1 MTASFGDLLDQ
12 LHDVLLGYGSLW
24 TAVATMV
31 VSIAVPLLI
40 IIGKRAVKQIRA
52 ETFLRLE
59 ASFLKPN
66 NDDTL
71 DPQEALMDPTFDS
84 VRCKYLDT
92 PIVPVPSDTAAAAR
106 MSLHVRELFGRMLPV
121 LLYGFS
127 VVVFAVIVAFFV
139 DRLFVS
145 GWLAVGPGCGGSAK
159 ACLPLSAQIL
169 LLGLRPGSGDLA
181 ADLAYAHNSSV
192 MLGFAFAGAYLWCV
206 LYLIRRVNN
215 YDLTPYSFL
224 LCGMRILLALAIALT
239 IRHTIFTNAILPD
252 SATAT
257 ESSIA
262 TYLAVLCAFL
272 LGFYPAA
279 GMDYIMK
286 RGQEFTVKRPHPD
299 AGALRNTLPLDMI
312 DGLSHYVQF
321 RLEELEY
328 EDVQNLA
335 TANPVLLYVE
345 TPYNILEIIDWIA
358 QAQLITA
365 VGPKKTAEL
374 RRINVRTIFDL
385 ARIGDSPHFRRC
397 ALQILI
403 EPEAFRAGLDT
414 ATEAQVVDMFNCMFT
429 SVADDLHVIRLAR
442 VWNAFY
448 LVYQRDKIPD
458 IATRGL
464 LNKPVLAARWMEES
478 ARSAAA
484 MLAAAA
490 ATPLGATP
498 PVSITPAAPAAGKA
512 AE

>member
-106 MSLHVRELFGRMLPV
+106 MSLHVREFFGRLLPV
-121 LLYGFS
+121 LLYVFS
-127 VVVFAVIVAFFV
+127 VVVFAIIVAFFV

-145 GWLAVGPGCGGSAK
+145 GWLSVGPGCGGSAK

-262 TYLAVLCAFL
+262 TYLAVLAAFL

-286 RGQEFTVKRPHPD
+286 RG
-299 AGALRNTLPLDMI
+299 L
-312 DGLSHYVQF
+312 
-321 RLEELEY
+321 
-328 EDVQNLA
+328 
-335 TANPVLLYVE
+335 
-345 TPYNILEIIDWIA
+345 
-358 QAQLITA
+358 
-365 VGPKKTAEL
+365 
-374 RRINVRTIFDL
+374 
-385 ARIGDSPHFRRC
+385 
-397 ALQILI
+397 
-403 EPEAFRAGLDT
+403 
-414 ATEAQVVDMFNCMFT
+414 
-429 SVADDLHVIRLAR
+429 
-442 VWNAFY
+442 
-448 LVYQRDKIPD
+448 
-458 IATRGL
+458 
-464 LNKPVLAARWMEES
+464 
-478 ARSAAA
+478 
-484 MLAAAA
+484 
-490 ATPLGATP
+490 
-498 PVSITPAAPAAGKA
+498 
-512 AE
+512 